1 MNYFF
6 RFIALFL
13 LPFCIQVYSYGQ
25 SLKSTHYCA
34 SDYLNELKK
43 KDSSYIYKQK
53 LAEEHMRSVKHK
65 RGALELVYTVPV
77 VVHII
82 HNNGSENINDSQ
94 VIQGIKDLND
104 AFRNIGYYD
113 PANGADIKIEFCL
126 AVRDPD
132 GNFTTGINRIQ
143 SPFTDLNMDN
153 DDALKA
159 LSYWDGTQYLNFWLV
174 KEISSSLSFDVA
186 GYATFAA
193 LHGDKEDGVAV
204 EARWFGASQDYSKV
218 HIHEVGHYFNLYHTF
233 QDGCNNGNCETSGD
247 LVCDTPPDNSQ
258 DNSVASCT
266 APPNTC
272 LTDDV
277 DLSVLNPFRPI
288 AQGGLGDQP
297 DMISNYMDY
306 SYITCQNAF
315 TEGQKKRMRETLEGP
330 RASLINSLGCM
341 PCPQVVS
348 ASFDISDADVV
359 AGTEIHFTNTTT
371 GATTYEWLINGKSE
385 SANTHFNKIFNKQ
398 GIYKIKLISGNSYP
412 GCVKEVVKSI
422 TVTCPAKAAF
432 TMDKIYSA
440 GGDMV
445 SFTSTSVS
453 ATTYRWMADG
463 KEFSINS
470 TPPLFPLA
478 DESYSFQLIVSN
490 GICTDSSEIKFLN
503 NPPCSNSKNGN
514 NWYFGEH
521 TGLTFNSSPPL
532 LLADGATFSRERG
545 MASYSDLNGK
555 ILFYTDGKSV
565 WNKDHQL
572 MPDGTNLS
580 GGDYVQHSVLITQDP
595 GNCDQYYIFSVD
607 AYNTD
612 NFSYSL
618 VDITKDGGKGNVVL
632 KNQYINNDNGYAITA
647 AYHSNKKEIW
657 IITNKRYTNSYYSYL
672 LTATGLQSPVIST
685 LGEVNTAA
693 WSGLRIAPSGKKIA
707 SGMAGKGN
715 IDLMDFDISTGVLSN
730 AIHIPLTSS
739 AGLNA
744 ISLGDFPHITG
755 IEFSIDNSKL
765 YFISNVP
772 SILGQIDITQGSQEK
787 MMDTYYTE
795 KPFNVNLNSMKRGP
809 DGKIYV
815 TGTSFL
821 ATSYISIVDKPELS
835 GSACA
840 IQWNALQLNAAADK
854 GLNNYIDMCDP
865 VCTALPVHLL
875 NFYVAKADNYN
886 ELVWQVTGEKSV
898 SNYVI
903 ERSEN
908 LNTFIPLTKVKAGMN
923 REALKHYNYRD
934 LNPIEG
940 VAYYRLMEETEEGG
954 LHQLGLVVADRSLQ
968 KQRLVSNIYPNPF
981 VNKLSV
987 TLNYK
992 ISGEPVLFEL
1002 ENLLGETVF
1011 LSELKINESDM
1022 GLYIPQIE
1030 TGMYLLKVQA
1040 GGISEVYR
1048 LIKD

>member
-13 LPFCIQVYSYGQ
+13 LLLFIQVNSNSQ
-25 SLKSTHYCA
+25 SLRSTHYCA

-43 KDSSYIYKQK
+43 KDPAYICKQK
-53 LAEEHMRSVKHK
+53 LAEERMRSVKHK
-65 RGALELVYTVPV
+65 RGALELVYTIPV

-82 HNNGSENINDSQ
+82 HSNGAENINDSQ

-104 AFRNIGYYD
+104 AFRNVGYYD

-143 SPFTDLNMDN
+143 SPLTELNMDN

-159 LSYWDGTQYLNFWLV
+159 LSYWDVTQYLNFWLV

-193 LHGDKEDGVAV
+193 MHGDKEDGVTV

-233 QDGCNNGNCETSGD
+233 QDGCNNSNCETSGD

-272 LTDDV
+272 LTDDS

-288 AQGGLGDQP
+288 AQGGFGDQP

-341 PCPQVVS
+341 PCPQAIS
-348 ASFDISDADVV
+348 ASFDISDDDVI
-359 AGTEIHFTNTTT
+359 AGTEINFTNTTT
-371 GATTYEWLINGKSE
+371 GATTYEWFINGDSE

-412 GCVKEVVKSI
+412 GCIKEVVKNI

-432 TMDKIYSA
+432 TITKISPA

-445 SFTSTSVS
+445 SFTNASVN
-453 ATTYRWMADG
+453 ATTHRWMVDG
-463 KEFSINS
+463 KEFSVNS
-470 TPPLFPLA
+470 APPLFPLA

-503 NPPCSNSKNGN
+503 NSPCSNSKNGN

-521 TGLTFNSSPPL
+521 TGLSFNSSPPSL
-532 LLADGATFSRERG
+532 LTDGSTFSRERG

-555 ILFYTDGKSV
+555 ILFYTDGKNV
-565 WNKDHQL
+565 WNKDHQM
-572 MPDGTNLS
+572 MPDGTSLN
-580 GGDYVQHSVLITQDP
+580 GGDYVQHSVLITPDP

-618 VDITKDGGKGNVVL
+618 VDMAKDGGKGNVVL
-632 KNQYINNDNGYAITA
+632 KNQYINNDNGYAIAA

-657 IITNKRYTNSYYSYL
+657 IVTNKKYTNTYYSYL
-672 LTATGLQSPVIST
+672 LTATGLQAPVLST
-685 LGEVNTAA
+685 LGEINTAA
-693 WSGLRIAPSGKKIA
+693 WSGLRVSPGGKKIA

-715 IDLMDFDISTGVLSN
+715 IELMDFDISTGVISN

-739 AGLNA
+739 SGLNA
-744 ISLGDFPHITG
+744 LSLGDFPHITG
-755 IEFSIDNSKL
+755 IEFSTDNSKL

-772 SILGQIDITQGSQEK
+772 SILGQVDISQGSQEK
-787 MMDTYYTE
+787 MMNTYYTE
-795 KPFNVNLNSMKRGP
+795 KPANVNLNSMKRGP

-815 TGTSFL
+815 TGTSFP
-821 ATSYISIVDKPELS
+821 AASYISVVDKPEKS
-835 GSACA
+835 GSACD
-840 IQWNALQLNAAADK
+840 IEWNTLQLNAAADK
-854 GLNNYIDMCDP
+854 GLNNYIDVCDP
-865 VCTALPVHLL
+865 VCSVLPVHLL
-875 NFYVAKADNYN
+875 NFYVIKGGEYN
-886 ELVWQVTGEKSV
+886 ELVWNVTGEKSV
-898 SNYVI
+898 ANYVI
-903 ERSEN
+903 ERSED
-908 LNTFIPLTKVKAGMN
+908 LNTFIPLTKIKAGMQG
-923 REALKHYNYRD
+923 ED
-934 LNPIEG
+934 LMRYKYKDLYSIDG
-940 VAYYRLMEETEEGG
+940 VAYYRLMEETEDGG
-954 LHQLGLVVADRSLQ
+954 LLQVGLVVADRSLQ
-968 KQRLVSNIYPNPF
+968 KQRLISNIFPNPF

-987 TLNYK
+987 TFSDK
-992 ISGEPVLFEL
+992 ISGRPVLFEL
-1002 ENLLGETVF
+1002 ENLLGETVY
-1011 LSELKINESDM
+1011 LSEVKMNEPFIELS
-1022 GLYIPQIE
+1022 IPPMDE
-1030 TGMYLLKVQA
+1030 GMYLLKVQA
-1040 GGISEVYR
+1040 DDVSEVYR
-1048 LIKD
+1048 LIKN